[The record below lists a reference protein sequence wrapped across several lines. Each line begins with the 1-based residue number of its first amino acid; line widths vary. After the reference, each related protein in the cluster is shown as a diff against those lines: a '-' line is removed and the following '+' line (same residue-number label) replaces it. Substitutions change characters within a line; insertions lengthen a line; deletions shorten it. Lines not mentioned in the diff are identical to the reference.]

1 MHDSYRLAGAM
12 ASTGSGEGRPSD
24 PARSLEWAPEDAPRS
39 IPSMTTF
46 GMSHEQALDV
56 LEAECARASAALE
69 GLPEAL
75 YDGPTRCPPWNVKGL
90 VGHLWRDID
99 RIVAYAGGPGSGPA
113 ARAETDAVSYWRSY
127 DPVVEGPLISQRSSE
142 VADRFATG
150 ADLATSFSRHW
161 PECIAAARAM
171 KPGDV
176 IRTRLTWMRIDEF
189 VGTRVVEATVHGLD
203 LAEAVEMRPWP
214 TPAGMAI
221 TRAIL
226 VALLGGPPPE
236 SLAGDDIAFIE
247 TGTGRRPLEAR
258 ARKELGSAADLFPL
272 LS

>member
-1 MHDSYRLAGAM
+1 VG
-12 ASTGSGEGRPSD
+12 
-24 PARSLEWAPEDAPRS
+24 APRS
-39 IPSMTTF
+39 IRSMTTF
-46 GMSHEQALDV
+46 GGSYEEALDV
-56 LEAECARASAALE
+56 LEAECARASDALE
-69 GLPEAL
+69 GLPEAV
-75 YDGPTRCPPWNVKGL
+75 YGGPTRCPPWNVKGL

-99 RIVAYAGGPGSGPA
+99 RIISYAGGPGSGPA

-127 DPVVEGPLISQRSSE
+127 DPVVEAPLISQRSSE

-150 ADLATSFSRHW
+150 VDLARSFARHW

-176 IRTRLTWMRIDEF
+176 IRTRLTWIRIDEF

-203 LAEAVEMRPWP
+203 LAEAAEMRPWP
-214 TPAGMAI
+214 TAGGLAI

-226 VALLGGPPPE
+226 LALLGGPPPA
-236 SLAGDDIAFIE
+236 SLAGDDIACIE
-247 TGTGRRPLEAR
+247 TATGRRPLEPAAR
-258 ARKELGSAADLFPL
+258 EELGAAGDLFPL

>member
-1 MHDSYRLAGAM
+1 MK
-12 ASTGSGEGRPSD
+12 
-24 PARSLEWAPEDAPRS
+24 WAPVEAPRS
-39 IPSMTTF
+39 IRSMTTF
-46 GMSHEQALDV
+46 GGSYEEALGV
-56 LEAECARASAALE
+56 LEAECARASDALE
-69 GLPEAL
+69 GFPEPV
-75 YDGPTRCPPWNVKGL
+75 YGGPTRCPPWNVKGL
-90 VGHLWRDID
+90 VGHLWRDVD
-99 RIVAYAGGPGSGPA
+99 RIISYAGGPGSGPA

-127 DPVVEGPLISQRSSE
+127 DLVVEAPLISQRSSE

-150 ADLATSFSRHW
+150 ADLARSFARHW

-176 IRTRLTWMRIDEF
+176 IRTRLTWIRIDEF

-203 LAEAVEMRPWP
+203 LAEAAEMRPWP
-214 TPAGMAI
+214 TAGGLAI

-226 VALLGGPPPE
+226 LALLGGPPPA

-247 TGTGRRPLEAR
+247 TATGRRPLEPGAR
-258 ARKELGSAADLFPL
+258 EELGAAADLFPL

>member
-1 MHDSYRLAGAM
+1 VNV
-12 ASTGSGEGRPSD
+12 
-24 PARSLEWAPEDAPRS
+24 PRS
-39 IPSMTTF
+39 IPTMTTF
-46 GMSHEQALDV
+46 GRSYEDALDV
-56 LEAECARASAALE
+56 LEAECARASEALR
-69 GLPEAL
+69 GVPEAV
-75 YDGPTRCPPWNVKGL
+75 YGGPTRCPPWNVKGL
-90 VGHLWRDID
+90 VGHLWRDVD

-150 ADLATSFSRHW
+150 ADLATSFARHW

-176 IRTRLTWMRIDEF
+176 VRTRLTWIRIDEF

-203 LAEAVEMRPWP
+203 LAEAITMPPWP
-214 TPAGMAI
+214 TPGGLAI
-221 TRAIL
+221 THAIL
-226 VALLGGPPPE
+226 VALLGDPPPT
-236 SLAGDDIAFIE
+236 SLASDEIAFIE
-247 TGTGRRPLEAR
+247 TATGRRPLEA
-258 ARKELGSAADLFPL
+258 AALGELGAAADLFPL

>member
-1 MHDSYRLAGAM
+1 
-12 ASTGSGEGRPSD
+12 
-24 PARSLEWAPEDAPRS
+24 
-39 IPSMTTF
+39 MTTF
-46 GMSHEQALDV
+46 GRSYDDALDV
-56 LEAECARASAALE
+56 LEAECARASQALR
-69 GLPEAL
+69 GVPEAA
-75 YDGPTRCPPWNVKGL
+75 YGGPTRCPPWNVKGL
-90 VGHLWRDID
+90 VGHLWRDVD

-150 ADLATSFSRHW
+150 ADLATSFARHW

-176 IRTRLTWMRIDEF
+176 VRTRLTWIRIDEF

-203 LAEAVEMRPWP
+203 LAEAITMPPWP
-214 TPAGMAI
+214 TPGGMAI
-221 TRAIL
+221 THAIL
-226 VALLGGPPPE
+226 VALLGDPPPA
-236 SLAGDDIAFIE
+236 SLATDEIAFIE
-247 TGTGRRPLEAR
+247 TATGRRPLEA
-258 ARKELGSAADLFPL
+258 AALGELGAAADLFPL

>member
-1 MHDSYRLAGAM
+1 M
-12 ASTGSGEGRPSD
+12 ASTRSGEGRPSD
-24 PARSLEWAPEDAPRS
+24 PRLALEWAPADAPRS

-46 GMSHEQALDV
+46 GKSYDDALDV
-56 LEAECARASAALE
+56 LEAECARSS
-69 GLPEAL
+69 EAL
-75 YDGPTRCPPWNVKGL
+75 DGLAEVVYGGPTRCPPWNVKGL
-90 VGHLWRDID
+90 VGHLWRDVD
-99 RIVAYAGGPGSGPA
+99 RIISYAGGPGSGPA
-113 ARAETDAVSYWRSY
+113 ARADTDAVSYWRSY

-150 ADLATSFSRHW
+150 ADLATSFARHW

-176 IRTRLTWMRIDEF
+176 IRTRLTWIRIDEF

-203 LAEAVEMRPWP
+203 LAEATEMRPWP
-214 TPAGMAI
+214 TPGGLAI

-247 TGTGRRPLEAR
+247 TATGRRPLQAR
-258 ARKELGSAADLFPL
+258 AREELGSAADLFPL

>member
-1 MHDSYRLAGAM
+1 VNV
-12 ASTGSGEGRPSD
+12 
-24 PARSLEWAPEDAPRS
+24 PRS

-46 GMSHEQALDV
+46 GRSYDDALDV
-56 LEAECARASAALE
+56 LEAECARASQALR
-69 GLPEAL
+69 GVPEAA
-75 YDGPTRCPPWNVKGL
+75 YGGPTRCPPWNVKGL
-90 VGHLWRDID
+90 VGHLWRDVD

-142 VADRFATG
+142 VADRFSTG
-150 ADLATSFSRHW
+150 ADLATSFARHW

-176 IRTRLTWMRIDEF
+176 VRTRLTWIRIDEF

-203 LAEAVEMRPWP
+203 LAEAITMPPWP
-214 TPAGMAI
+214 TPGGMAI
-221 TRAIL
+221 THAIL
-226 VALLGGPPPE
+226 VALLGDPPPA
-236 SLAGDDIAFIE
+236 SLATDEIAFIE
-247 TGTGRRPLEAR
+247 TATGRRPLEA
-258 ARKELGSAADLFPL
+258 AALGELGAAADLFPL

>member
-1 MHDSYRLAGAM
+1 MNV
-12 ASTGSGEGRPSD
+12 
-24 PARSLEWAPEDAPRS
+24 PRS

-46 GMSHEQALDV
+46 GRSYEDALDV
-56 LEAECARASAALE
+56 LEAECARASEALW
-69 GLPEAL
+69 GVPEAV
-75 YDGPTRCPPWNVKGL
+75 YGGPTRCPPWNVKGL
-90 VGHLWRDID
+90 VGHLWRDVD

-150 ADLATSFSRHW
+150 ADLATSFARHW

-176 IRTRLTWMRIDEF
+176 VRTRLTWIRIDEF

-203 LAEAVEMRPWP
+203 LAEAITIPPWP
-214 TPAGMAI
+214 TPGGLGI
-221 TRAIL
+221 THAIL
-226 VALLGGPPPE
+226 VGLLGDPPPA
-236 SLAGDDIAFIE
+236 SLAADEIAFIE
-247 TGTGRRPLEAR
+247 TATGRRPLEA
-258 ARKELGSAADLFPL
+258 AALGELGAAADLFPL

>member
-1 MHDSYRLAGAM
+1 VDV
-12 ASTGSGEGRPSD
+12 
-24 PARSLEWAPEDAPRS
+24 PRS

-46 GMSHEQALDV
+46 GRSYDDALDV
-56 LEAECARASAALE
+56 LEAECARASQALR
-69 GLPEAL
+69 GVPEAA
-75 YDGPTRCPPWNVKGL
+75 YGGPTRCPPWNVKGL
-90 VGHLWRDID
+90 VGHLWRDVD

-150 ADLATSFSRHW
+150 ADLATSFARHW

-176 IRTRLTWMRIDEF
+176 VRTRLTWIRIDEF

-203 LAEAVEMRPWP
+203 LAEAITMPPWP
-214 TPAGMAI
+214 TPGGMAI
-221 TRAIL
+221 THAIL
-226 VALLGGPPPE
+226 VALLGDPPPA
-236 SLAGDDIAFIE
+236 SLATDEIAFIE
-247 TGTGRRPLEAR
+247 TATGRRPLEA
-258 ARKELGSAADLFPL
+258 AALGELGAAADLFPL

>member
-1 MHDSYRLAGAM
+1 VNV
-12 ASTGSGEGRPSD
+12 
-24 PARSLEWAPEDAPRS
+24 PRS

-46 GMSHEQALDV
+46 GRSYDDALDV
-56 LEAECARASAALE
+56 LEAECARASEALR
-69 GLPEAL
+69 GVPEAA
-75 YDGPTRCPPWNVKGL
+75 YGGPTRCPPWNVKGL
-90 VGHLWRDID
+90 VGHLWRDVD

-150 ADLATSFSRHW
+150 ADLATSFARHW

-176 IRTRLTWMRIDEF
+176 VRTRLTWIRIDEF

-203 LAEAVEMRPWP
+203 LAEAITMPPWP
-214 TPAGMAI
+214 TPGGMAI
-221 TRAIL
+221 THAIL
-226 VALLGGPPPE
+226 VALLGDPPPA
-236 SLAGDDIAFIE
+236 SLATDEIAFIE
-247 TGTGRRPLEAR
+247 TATGRRPLEA
-258 ARKELGSAADLFPL
+258 AALGELGAAADLFPL

>member
-1 MHDSYRLAGAM
+1 VNV
-12 ASTGSGEGRPSD
+12 
-24 PARSLEWAPEDAPRS
+24 PRS

-46 GMSHEQALDV
+46 GRRYEDALDV
-56 LEAECARASAALE
+56 LEAECARASEALR
-69 GLPEAL
+69 GVPEAV
-75 YDGPTRCPPWNVKGL
+75 YGGPTRCPPWNVKGL
-90 VGHLWRDID
+90 VGHLWRDVD

-150 ADLATSFSRHW
+150 ADLATSFARHW

-176 IRTRLTWMRIDEF
+176 VRTRLTWIRIDEF
-189 VGTRVVEATVHGLD
+189 VGTRVVEMTVHGLD
-203 LAEAVEMRPWP
+203 LAEAISMPPWP
-214 TPAGMAI
+214 TPGGLAI
-221 TRAIL
+221 THAIL
-226 VALLGGPPPE
+226 VALLGDPPPT
-236 SLAGDDIAFIE
+236 SLAADEIAFIE
-247 TGTGRRPLEAR
+247 TATGRRPLEAAALR
-258 ARKELGSAADLFPL
+258 ELGAAADLFPL

>member
-1 MHDSYRLAGAM
+1 M
-12 ASTGSGEGRPSD
+12 
-24 PARSLEWAPEDAPRS
+24 EWAPVEAPRS

-46 GMSHEQALDV
+46 GGSYEDALGV
-56 LEAECARASAALE
+56 LESECARASDALE
-69 GLPEAL
+69 GLPEAV
-75 YDGPTRCPPWNVKGL
+75 YGGPTRCPPWNVKGL
-90 VGHLWRDID
+90 VGHLWRDVD
-99 RIVAYAGGPGSGPA
+99 RIISYAGGPGSGPA

-127 DPVVEGPLISQRSSE
+127 DPVVEAPLISQRSSE

-150 ADLATSFSRHW
+150 ADLARSFARHW

-176 IRTRLTWMRIDEF
+176 IRTRLTWIRIDEF

-203 LAEAVEMRPWP
+203 LAEAAEMRPWP
-214 TPAGMAI
+214 TAGGLAI

-226 VALLGGPPPE
+226 LALLGGPPPP

-247 TGTGRRPLEAR
+247 TATGRRPLEPGAR
-258 ARKELGSAADLFPL
+258 EELGAAADLFPL